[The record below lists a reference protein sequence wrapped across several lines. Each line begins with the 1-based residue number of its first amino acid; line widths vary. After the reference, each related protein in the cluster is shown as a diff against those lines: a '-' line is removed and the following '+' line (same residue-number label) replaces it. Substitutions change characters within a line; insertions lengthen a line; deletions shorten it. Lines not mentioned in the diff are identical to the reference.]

1 MRPPGRMFFYICE
14 MKYTRM
20 GYARM
25 KVGENKI
32 QEVEKTKYRKWRK
45 QKSPAI
51 K

>member
-14 MKYTRM
+14 MKYARM

-25 KVGENKI
+25 EAR
-32 QEVEKTKYRKWRK
+32 EKKYRKWRK